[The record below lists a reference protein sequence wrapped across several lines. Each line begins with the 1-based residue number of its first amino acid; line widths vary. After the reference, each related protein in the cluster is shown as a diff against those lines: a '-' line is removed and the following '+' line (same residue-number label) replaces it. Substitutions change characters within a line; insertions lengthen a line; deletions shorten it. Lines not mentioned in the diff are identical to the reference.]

1 MAFGLQHFNVNFL
14 LQENTF
20 YTDLDNM

>member
-20 YTDLDNM
+20 YTDLDKM